1 MTNAID
7 NILQATQ
14 SENPLFAEWGRP
26 GNDVS
31 VVVDR
36 LLVNPEAINEL
47 FTGDYTA
54 SGEDPSV
61 AVLRWVEELKSLKQ
75 PRNVLTWSQ
84 RLQALLFGKSYSA
97 APLEDVE
104 ARFQALREEFDELV
118 SARVSSLVNM
128 EAAVSWLTLLV
139 DEFYG
144 RGELNEEAMTKLLI
158 LNEYRKSMS
167 QISRMDEAIIRR
179 LQASEQ
185 LMEFTALELSVNTA
199 VAKVMDT
206 KINLVGGCR

>member
-1 MTNAID
+1 MTNEID

-14 SENPLFAEWGRP
+14 GENPLFAEWGRP

-61 AVLRWVEELKSLKQ
+61 ALVRWVEELKSLKQ
-75 PRNVLTWSQ
+75 PRNVLTRSQ
-84 RLQALLFGKSYSA
+84 RLKALLFGKSYSA
-97 APLEDVE
+97 APLAAVE
-104 ARFQALREEFDELV
+104 ARFQILREEFDELV
-118 SARVSSLVNM
+118 SARISSLVNM

-139 DEFYG
+139 DELRG

-158 LNEYRKSMS
+158 LNEYRASMR
-167 QISRMDEAIIRR
+167 QISRLDEAIIRR
-179 LQASEQ
+179 LQTSEQ
-185 LMEFTALELSVNTA
+185 LMESTALELS
-199 VAKVMDT
+199 
-206 KINLVGGCR
+206 LLP

>member
-1 MTNAID
+1 MTNEID

-61 AVLRWVEELKSLKQ
+61 AVVRWVKELKSLKQ
-75 PRNVLTWSQ
+75 PRNVLTRSQ
-84 RLQALLFGKSYSA
+84 RLKALLFGKSYSA
-97 APLEDVE
+97 APLAAVE
-104 ARFQALREEFDELV
+104 ARFQTLREEFDELV
-118 SARVSSLVNM
+118 SARISSLVNM

-139 DEFYG
+139 DEWCG

-158 LNEYRKSMS
+158 LNEYRASMR
-167 QISRMDEAIIRR
+167 QISRLDEAIIRR
-179 LQASEQ
+179 LQTSEQ
-185 LMEFTALELSVNTA
+185 LMESTALELS
-199 VAKVMDT
+199 
-206 KINLVGGCR
+206 LLP

>member
-1 MTNAID
+1 MTNEID

-61 AVLRWVEELKSLKQ
+61 AVVRWVKELKSLKQ
-75 PRNVLTWSQ
+75 PRNVLTRSQ
-84 RLQALLFGKSYSA
+84 RLKALLFGKSYSA
-97 APLEDVE
+97 APLAAVE
-104 ARFQALREEFDELV
+104 ARFQTLREEFDELV
-118 SARVSSLVNM
+118 SARISSLVNM

-139 DEFYG
+139 DELCG
-144 RGELNEEAMTKLLI
+144 RGELNEEAMTNLLI
-158 LNEYRKSMS
+158 LNEYRASMR
-167 QISRMDEAIIRR
+167 QISRLDEAIIRR
-179 LQASEQ
+179 LQTSEQ
-185 LMEFTALELSVNTA
+185 LMESTALELS
-199 VAKVMDT
+199 
-206 KINLVGGCR
+206 LLP

>member
-1 MTNAID
+1 MTNEID

-61 AVLRWVEELKSLKQ
+61 AVVRWVKELKSLKQ
-75 PRNVLTWSQ
+75 PRNVLTRSQ
-84 RLQALLFGKSYSA
+84 RLKALLFGKSCSA
-97 APLEDVE
+97 APLAAVE
-104 ARFQALREEFDELV
+104 ARFQTLREEFDELV
-118 SARVSSLVNM
+118 SARISSLVNM

-139 DEFYG
+139 DELCG
-144 RGELNEEAMTKLLI
+144 RGELNEEAMTNLLI
-158 LNEYRKSMS
+158 LNEYRASMR
-167 QISRMDEAIIRR
+167 QISRLDEAIIRR
-179 LQASEQ
+179 LQTSEQ
-185 LMEFTALELSVNTA
+185 LMESTALELS
-199 VAKVMDT
+199 
-206 KINLVGGCR
+206 LLP